1 MPIMEDPFNEETTTF
16 EGSTRSDTTQ
26 NDNSD
31 TKGGNFTGEVIDWE
45 DGGTVDLIAE
55 EVIN

>member
-1 MPIMEDPFNEETTTF
+1 MEDPFNEETTTF